1 MDDLRDER
9 RDARVV
15 AGNEVPLADDRYAG
29 AVLPLKAECVMS
41 FQGAA
46 LKALVTSVRYE
57 RHGVVGVRKVWH
69 PLLCDGVKVARCTV
83 GRLMKATGV
92 ESVRRGRRIEIAWR
106 LTGCRIRLPPS
117 HFLPPRAASIFSA

>member
-29 AVLPLKAECVMS
+29 ADLPSKAECVMY
-41 FQGAA
+41 FQSVA
-46 LKALVTSVRYE
+46 LKALITSVRDEHY
-57 RHGVVGVRKVWH
+57 GVVGVRKVWH

-83 GRLMKATGV
+83 GRLMTAMGV
-92 ESVRRGRRIEIAWR
+92 ESVRRGRRIEIVRR
-106 LTGCRIRLPPS
+106 LTGCRIRLPPG